1 MNFRPTE
8 PQAASSVCS
17 GSSGVQG
24 VFYSQLISWLG
35 ILLMHTDRYFVKQHS
50 VYLLTPCPQMHTYSR
65 ALQLIFNAETF
76 VSTVY
81 PMIYWTNE
89 KEGLSLQSSVNLR
102 ITLLY
107 SQFIP
112 LTGLFLY
119 QVFVEGFT
127 ISTAET

>member
-1 MNFRPTE
+1 M
-8 PQAASSVCS
+8 
-17 GSSGVQG
+17 QG
-24 VFYSQLISWLG
+24 MFYSQLISPSG
-35 ILLMHTDRYFVKQHS
+35 MLLMHTDRYFVKQHP

-65 ALQLIFNAETF
+65 AFQLIFNAETF

-112 LTGLFLY
+112 LKGLFLY

-127 ISTAET
+127 VSTAET

>member
-1 MNFRPTE
+1 
-8 PQAASSVCS
+8 
-17 GSSGVQG
+17 
-24 VFYSQLISWLG
+24 
-35 ILLMHTDRYFVKQHS
+35 MHTDRYFVTQRS

-65 ALQLIFNAETF
+65 AFLLTVNAETF

-81 PMIYWTNE
+81 PMIYWANE

-102 ITLLY
+102 ITSVY

-112 LTGLFLY
+112 LTGLFFY

-127 ISTAET
+127 ISTAQT

>member
-1 MNFRPTE
+1 
-8 PQAASSVCS
+8 
-17 GSSGVQG
+17 
-24 VFYSQLISWLG
+24 
-35 ILLMHTDRYFVKQHS
+35 MHIDRYFVKQHS
-50 VYLLTPCPQMHTYSR
+50 VYFLTRWPQMHTYSR
-65 ALQLIFNAETF
+65 AFQLIFNVETF

-112 LTGLFLY
+112 LKGLFLY
-119 QVFVEGFT
+119 QVFVEGF
-127 ISTAET
+127 IVSTAET

>member
-1 MNFRPTE
+1 
-8 PQAASSVCS
+8 
-17 GSSGVQG
+17 
-24 VFYSQLISWLG
+24 
-35 ILLMHTDRYFVKQHS
+35 
-50 VYLLTPCPQMHTYSR
+50 
-65 ALQLIFNAETF
+65 
-76 VSTVY
+76 
-81 PMIYWTNE
+81 MIYWTNE

-112 LTGLFLY
+112 LKGLFLY